1 MDTCCV
7 VSSRNG
13 QKNGAGVLAFKTK
26 ADTFI
31 ILGINLGL
39 AVVLLSLYCL
49 GLFEMQPRSARMQQP
64 VIIRT
69 FALGDNM
76 LLLSFSKS
84 HHC

>member
-39 AVVLLSLYCL
+39 ASCRRLD
-49 GLFEMQPRSARMQQP
+49 LFEMQPRSARMQQP

-76 LLLSFSKS
+76 LLLSVSKS